1 MKSGILTKYGVDAIQ
16 KAVVR
21 ACGHDEAIPNV
32 SFGFFGNMECD
43 LVVVSDSS
51 RIHEYE
57 IKRSWSDFL
66 ADFKKKR
73 FHDDLRIC
81 KLTFVVPEAFACDE
95 LKVWCERNYDEWKRE
110 FDFMF
115 YADDKDAP
123 YIIRRT
129 ERISE
134 DPARPWAYRMD
145 FPERFRTST
154 YITPEMLEV
163 VRANDRDAP
172 YRRRMF
178 TEELCKLYRLG
189 TIRLWHGWNADG
201 SANSVV
207 PSDEET
213 EVAP

>member
-1 MKSGILTKYGVDAIQ
+1 MKSGMLTRFGVDEIQ

-21 ACGHDEAIPNV
+21 ACGHDEAVPNV
-32 SFGFFGNMECD
+32 SFGFFGDMECD
-43 LVVVSDSS
+43 LVVVSGSS

-66 ADFKKKR
+66 ADFRKKR

-95 LKVWCERNYDEWKRE
+95 LKDWCEKHHGEWKRE

-115 YADDKDAP
+115 YVDDEHGP
-123 YIIRRT
+123 HVVRRT
-129 ERISE
+129 ERIQD
-134 DPARPWAYRMD
+134 DPARPWSYRMD

-163 VRANDRDAP
+163 VRKNDKDAP

-178 TEELCKLYRLG
+178 TEELCRLYRLG

-201 SANSVV
+201 KG
-207 PSDEET
+207 DEK
-213 EVAP
+213 

>member
-1 MKSGILTKYGVDAIQ
+1 MKSGVLTRFGVDEIQ

-21 ACGHDEAIPNV
+21 ACGRHDAIPNV
-32 SFGFFGNMECD
+32 SSGFFGDMECD
-43 LVVVSDSS
+43 LVVVSDAS

-66 ADFKKKR
+66 ADFRKKR

-95 LKVWCERNYDEWKRE
+95 LKDWCARSHGEWRRE

-115 YADDKDAP
+115 YEDGEHGP
-123 YIIRRT
+123 HVVRRT
-129 ERISE
+129 ERIQD
-134 DPARPWAYRMD
+134 DPARPWSYRMD

-154 YITPEMLEV
+154 YITPKMLEV
-163 VRANDRDAP
+163 VRKNDKDAP

-178 TEELCKLYRLG
+178 TEELCRLYRLG

-201 SANSVV
+201 KGG
-207 PSDEET
+207 EK
-213 EVAP
+213 